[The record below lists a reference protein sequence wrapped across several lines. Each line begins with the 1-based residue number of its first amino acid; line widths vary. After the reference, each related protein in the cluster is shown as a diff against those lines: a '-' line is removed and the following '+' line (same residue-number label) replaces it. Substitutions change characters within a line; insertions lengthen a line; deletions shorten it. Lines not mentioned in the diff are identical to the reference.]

1 MRISDWSSDVCSS
14 DLQIREI
21 DRSRV
26 VVLRVERDLADVVTQ
41 RNGVAD
47 IARIGRL
54 RGEEQRDVAHRKEGG
69 QDIGDRLLLRLRIEE
84 GGIAAEDQAVGWR
97 NRRLELDTAVD
108 DVAAVDGDDGLQR
121 TIGRAHV

>member
-14 DLQIREI
+14 DL
-21 DRSRV
+21 
-26 VVLRVERDLADVVTQ
+26 VVTQ

-54 RGEEQRDVAHRKEGG
+54 RGEEQRDVAHRKAGG

-108 DVAAVDGDDGLQR
+108 DIAARSDEHTSELQSLMR
-121 TIGRAHV
+121 IAYPSLDCKQTKTISINKK